1 MYYTHHGTNT
11 PLLTCKDR
19 KKIWTICK
27 SFHIFFVKFVNNFS
41 LMTTDNN
48 PRCAVLGYGSW
59 ATAIVKTLTV
69 NHHHVDWLVL
79 NDEILQ
85 SLHDRS
91 RNSKYL
97 PWCYIDK
104 EFMTPSN
111 DINAVVRDADMVFL
125 AMPSA
130 FLEKFLKPLTESL
143 ENKIVVSAVK
153 GIIPGDYLT
162 IVEHMNRYYDVP
174 MENLAVVTG
183 PSHAEEVGQC
193 QLSYLTVAS
202 ESSTTAERVRGVLAN
217 DFFRCSLSNDVL
229 GVEAAAIMKNVY
241 ALAVGIAVGLRYGD
255 NFLAVLIAGCAAEMK
270 RFIDEAVP
278 INQRDINA
286 AAYMGDLLVTCYS
299 PLSRNRRFGTLL
311 GKGCSV
317 KSALNEMTMIA
328 EGYYAAE
335 CIRRSSMRRNI
346 DMPIADMVWEVL
358 YNNTSAR
365 EAMNNLL
372 QILR

>member
-1 MYYTHHGTNT
+1 MN
-11 PLLTCKDR
+11 
-19 KKIWTICK
+19 
-27 SFHIFFVKFVNNFS
+27 VVNS
-41 LMTTDNN
+41 
-48 PRCAVLGYGSW
+48 PKCAVLGYGSW

-79 NDEILQ
+79 NEDIRE
-85 SLHDRS
+85 SLHTYS
-91 RNSKYL
+91 RNAKYL

-104 EFMTPSN
+104 EFITPTN
-111 DINAVVRDADMVFL
+111 DINAAVCDADIVIL

-130 FLEKFLKPLTESL
+130 FMKKFLEPLTVSL
-143 ENKIVVSAVK
+143 KDKIVVSAVK

-162 IVEHMNRYYDVP
+162 IVEHMNRHYDVP
-174 MENLAVVTG
+174 MKNLAVVTG

-202 ESSTTAERVRGVLAN
+202 EDSQTAECVKSVLAN

-241 ALAVGIAVGLRYGD
+241 ALAVGLAVGLRFGD

-278 INQRDINA
+278 IDKRDINA

-299 PLSRNRRFGTLL
+299 PLSRNRRLGTLL

-317 KSALNEMTMIA
+317 KSALNEMTMVA
-328 EGYYAAE
+328 EGYYAAD
-335 CIRRSSMRRNI
+335 CIRQSSMRRNI

-358 YNNTSAR
+358 YKGKSAR
-365 EAMNNLL
+365 EAMQRLI
-372 QILR
+372 QILH

>member
-1 MYYTHHGTNT
+1 MNTNNT
-11 PLLTCKDR
+11 
-19 KKIWTICK
+19 
-27 SFHIFFVKFVNNFS
+27 
-41 LMTTDNN
+41 

-79 NDEILQ
+79 NEDIRE
-85 SLHDRS
+85 SLKMRS
-91 RNSKYL
+91 RNPKYL
-97 PWCYIDK
+97 PWCYIDQ
-104 EFMTPSN
+104 EFITPSD
-111 DINAVVRDADMVFL
+111 DINAVVRNADIVIL

-130 FLEKFLKPLTESL
+130 FFKKFLEPLTESL
-143 ENKIVVSAVK
+143 ANKIVVSAVK

-174 MENLAVVTG
+174 MQNLAVVTG

-202 ESSTTAERVRGVLAN
+202 ESLTTAERVRNVLAN
-217 DFFRCSLSNDVL
+217 DFFRCSVSNDVL
-229 GVEAAAIMKNVY
+229 GVEAAAIMKNIY
-241 ALAVGIAVGLRYGD
+241 ALAVGMAVGLRYGD
-255 NFLAVLIAGCAAEMK
+255 NFLAVLIAGCSAEMK

-278 INQRDINA
+278 LDNRDINA

-299 PLSRNRRFGTLL
+299 PLSRNRRLGTLL

-317 KSALNEMTMIA
+317 KSALNEMTMVA

-346 DMPIADMVWEVL
+346 DMPIADKVWEVL
-358 YNNTSAR
+358 YEGASAR
-365 EAMNNLL
+365 DAMQALT

>member
-1 MYYTHHGTNT
+1 MDINNT
-11 PLLTCKDR
+11 
-19 KKIWTICK
+19 
-27 SFHIFFVKFVNNFS
+27 
-41 LMTTDNN
+41 

-79 NDEILQ
+79 NDEIRESLQ
-85 SLHDRS
+85 MRS
-91 RNSKYL
+91 RNPKYL
-97 PWCYIDK
+97 PWCYIDQ
-104 EFMTPSN
+104 EFITPSD
-111 DINAVVRDADMVFL
+111 DINAVVRNADIVIL

-130 FLEKFLKPLTESL
+130 FFKKFLEPLTESL
-143 ENKIVVSAVK
+143 ANKIVVSAVK

-202 ESSTTAERVRGVLAN
+202 ESTNTAESVRNVLAN
-217 DFFRCSLSNDVL
+217 DFFRCSVSNDVL
-229 GVEAAAIMKNVY
+229 GVEAAAIMKNIY
-241 ALAVGIAVGLRYGD
+241 ALAVGMAVGLRYGD
-255 NFLAVLIAGCAAEMK
+255 NFLAVLIAGCSAEMK

-278 INQRDINA
+278 LANRDINA

-299 PLSRNRRFGTLL
+299 PLSRNRRLGTLL

-346 DMPIADMVWEVL
+346 DMPIADKVWEVL
-358 YNNTSAR
+358 YEGASAR
-365 EAMNNLL
+365 DAMQSLT

>member
-1 MYYTHHGTNT
+1 MNTNNT
-11 PLLTCKDR
+11 
-19 KKIWTICK
+19 
-27 SFHIFFVKFVNNFS
+27 
-41 LMTTDNN
+41 

-59 ATAIVKTLTV
+59 ATAIVKTLSV

-79 NDEILQ
+79 NEDIRE
-85 SLHDRS
+85 SLKMRS
-91 RNSKYL
+91 RNPKYL
-97 PWCYIDK
+97 PWCYIDQ
-104 EFMTPSN
+104 EFITPSD
-111 DINAVVRDADMVFL
+111 DINAVVRNADIVIL

-130 FLEKFLKPLTESL
+130 FFKKFLEPLTESL
-143 ENKIVVSAVK
+143 ANKIVVSAVK

-202 ESSTTAERVRGVLAN
+202 ESTETAESVRSVLAN
-217 DFFRCSLSNDVL
+217 DFFRCSVSNDVL
-229 GVEAAAIMKNVY
+229 GVEAAAIMKNIY
-241 ALAVGIAVGLRYGD
+241 ALAVGMAVGLRYGD
-255 NFLAVLIAGCAAEMK
+255 NFLAVLIAGCSAEMK

-278 INQRDINA
+278 LENRDINA

-299 PLSRNRRFGTLL
+299 PLSRNRRLGTLL

-317 KSALNEMTMIA
+317 KSALNEMTMVA

-346 DMPIADMVWEVL
+346 DMPIADKVWEVL
-358 YNNTSAR
+358 YEGASAR
-365 EAMNNLL
+365 DAMQALT

>member
-1 MYYTHHGTNT
+1 MDTNT
-11 PLLTCKDR
+11 K
-19 KKIWTICK
+19 
-27 SFHIFFVKFVNNFS
+27 
-41 LMTTDNN
+41 

-79 NDEILQ
+79 NEEIRESLQ
-85 SLHDRS
+85 MRS
-91 RNSKYL
+91 RNPKYL
-97 PWCYIDK
+97 PWCYIDQ
-104 EFMTPSN
+104 EFITPSD
-111 DINAVVRDADMVFL
+111 DINAVVRDAEIVIL

-130 FLEKFLKPLTESL
+130 FFKKFLEPLSESL
-143 ENKIVVSAVK
+143 ANKIVVSAVK

-202 ESSTTAERVRGVLAN
+202 ESSTTAERVRNVLAN
-217 DFFRCSLSNDVL
+217 DFFRCSVSNDVL
-229 GVEAAAIMKNVY
+229 GVEAAAIMKNIY
-241 ALAVGIAVGLRYGD
+241 ALAVGMAVGLHYGD
-255 NFLAVLIAGCAAEMK
+255 NFLAVLIAGCSAEMK

-278 INQRDINA
+278 VANRDINA

-299 PLSRNRRFGTLL
+299 PLSRNRRLGTLL

-328 EGYYAAE
+328 EGYYAAD
-335 CIRRSSMRRNI
+335 CIRQSSMRRNI
-346 DMPIADMVWEVL
+346 DMPIADKVWEVL
-358 YNNTSAR
+358 YEGASAR
-365 EAMNNLL
+365 DAMQSLT

>member
-1 MYYTHHGTNT
+1 MDTNN
-11 PLLTCKDR
+11 
-19 KKIWTICK
+19 
-27 SFHIFFVKFVNNFS
+27 S
-41 LMTTDNN
+41 

-79 NDEILQ
+79 NEEIRE
-85 SLHDRS
+85 SLKMRS
-91 RNSKYL
+91 RNPKYL
-97 PWCYIDK
+97 PWCYIDQ
-104 EFMTPSN
+104 EFITPSD
-111 DINAVVRDADMVFL
+111 DINAVVRDADIVIL

-130 FLEKFLKPLTESL
+130 FFKKFLEPLTESL
-143 ENKIVVSAVK
+143 AEKIVVSAVK

-202 ESSTTAERVRGVLAN
+202 ESAETAEQVREVLAN
-217 DFFRCSLSNDVL
+217 DFFRCSVSNDVL
-229 GVEAAAIMKNVY
+229 GVEAAAIMKNIY
-241 ALAVGIAVGLRYGD
+241 ALAVGMAVGLRYGD
-255 NFLAVLIAGCAAEMK
+255 NFLAVLIAGCSAEMK

-278 INQRDINA
+278 LANRDINA

-299 PLSRNRRFGTLL
+299 PLSRNRRLGTLL

-317 KSALNEMTMIA
+317 KSALNEMTMVA

-346 DMPIADMVWEVL
+346 EMPIADKVWEVL
-358 YNNTSAR
+358 YEGASAR
-365 EAMNNLL
+365 DAMQALT
-372 QILR
+372 QVLR

>member
-1 MYYTHHGTNT
+1 MDTNN
-11 PLLTCKDR
+11 R
-19 KKIWTICK
+19 
-27 SFHIFFVKFVNNFS
+27 
-41 LMTTDNN
+41 

-79 NDEILQ
+79 NEEIRE
-85 SLHDRS
+85 SLKMRS
-91 RNSKYL
+91 RNPKYL
-97 PWCYIDK
+97 PWCYIDQ
-104 EFMTPSN
+104 EFITPSD
-111 DINAVVRDADMVFL
+111 DINAVVRDADIVIL

-130 FLEKFLKPLTESL
+130 FFKKFLEPLTESL
-143 ENKIVVSAVK
+143 AEKIVVSAVK

-202 ESSTTAERVRGVLAN
+202 ESAETAEQVREVLAN
-217 DFFRCSLSNDVL
+217 DFFRCSASNDVL
-229 GVEAAAIMKNVY
+229 GVEAAAIMKNIY
-241 ALAVGIAVGLRYGD
+241 ALAVGMAVGLRYGD
-255 NFLAVLIAGCAAEMK
+255 NFLAVLIAGCSAEMK

-278 INQRDINA
+278 LANRDINA

-299 PLSRNRRFGTLL
+299 PLSRNRRLGTLL

-317 KSALNEMTMIA
+317 KSALNEMTMVA

-346 DMPIADMVWEVL
+346 EMPIADKVWEVL
-358 YNNTSAR
+358 YEGASAR
-365 EAMNNLL
+365 DAMQALT
-372 QILR
+372 QVLR

>member
-1 MYYTHHGTNT
+1 MDTNT
-11 PLLTCKDR
+11 K
-19 KKIWTICK
+19 
-27 SFHIFFVKFVNNFS
+27 
-41 LMTTDNN
+41 

-79 NDEILQ
+79 NDEIRE
-85 SLHDRS
+85 SLKMRS
-91 RNSKYL
+91 RNPKYL
-97 PWCYIDK
+97 PWCYIDQ
-104 EFMTPSN
+104 EFITPSE
-111 DINAVVRDADMVFL
+111 DINAVVRDADIVIL

-130 FLEKFLKPLTESL
+130 FFKRFLEPLTESL
-143 ENKIVVSAVK
+143 ANKIVVSAVK

-162 IVEHMNRYYDVP
+162 IVEHMNRYFDVP

-202 ESSTTAERVRGVLAN
+202 ESKETAERVRDVLAN
-217 DFFRCSLSNDVL
+217 DFFRCSISNDVL
-229 GVEAAAIMKNVY
+229 GVEAAAIMKNIY
-241 ALAVGIAVGLRYGD
+241 ALAVGMAVGLRYGD
-255 NFLAVLIAGCAAEMK
+255 NFLAVLIAGCSAEMK

-278 INQRDINA
+278 LENRDINA

-299 PLSRNRRFGTLL
+299 PLSRNRRLGTLL

-328 EGYYAAE
+328 EGYYAAD
-335 CIRRSSMRRNI
+335 CIRQSSMRRNI
-346 DMPIADMVWEVL
+346 DMPIADKVWEVL
-358 YNNTSAR
+358 YEGASAR
-365 EAMNNLL
+365 DAMQSLT

>member
-1 MYYTHHGTNT
+1 MDTNT
-11 PLLTCKDR
+11 K
-19 KKIWTICK
+19 
-27 SFHIFFVKFVNNFS
+27 
-41 LMTTDNN
+41 

-79 NDEILQ
+79 NDEIRE
-85 SLHDRS
+85 SLKMRS
-91 RNSKYL
+91 RNPKYL
-97 PWCYIDK
+97 PWCYIDQ

-111 DINAVVRDADMVFL
+111 DINAVVRDANIVIL

-130 FLEKFLKPLTESL
+130 FFKKFLEPLTESL
-143 ENKIVVSAVK
+143 ADKIVVSAVK

-162 IVEHMNRYYDVP
+162 IVEHMNRYYDIP

-202 ESSTTAERVRGVLAN
+202 ESKETAERVREVLAN
-217 DFFRCSLSNDVL
+217 DFFRCSVSNDVL
-229 GVEAAAIMKNVY
+229 GVEAAAIMKNIY
-241 ALAVGIAVGLRYGD
+241 ALAVGMAVGLRYGD
-255 NFLAVLIAGCAAEMK
+255 NFLAVLIAGCSAEMK

-278 INQRDINA
+278 LENRDINA

-299 PLSRNRRFGTLL
+299 PLSRNRRLGTLL

-328 EGYYAAE
+328 EGYYAAD
-335 CIRRSSMRRNI
+335 CIRQSSMRRNI
-346 DMPIADMVWEVL
+346 DMPIADKVWEVL
-358 YNNTSAR
+358 YEGASAR
-365 EAMNNLL
+365 DAMQSLT

>member
-1 MYYTHHGTNT
+1 MKTNNT
-11 PLLTCKDR
+11 
-19 KKIWTICK
+19 
-27 SFHIFFVKFVNNFS
+27 
-41 LMTTDNN
+41 

-79 NDEILQ
+79 NEEIRESLQ
-85 SLHDRS
+85 MRS
-91 RNSKYL
+91 RNPKYL
-97 PWCYIDK
+97 PWCYIDQ
-104 EFMTPSN
+104 EFITPSD
-111 DINAVVRDADMVFL
+111 DINAIVRNAEIIIL

-130 FLEKFLKPLTESL
+130 FFKKFLEPLSESL
-143 ENKIVVSAVK
+143 ANKIVVSAVK

-202 ESSTTAERVRGVLAN
+202 ESLTTAERVRNVLAN
-217 DFFRCSLSNDVL
+217 DFFRCSVSNDVL
-229 GVEAAAIMKNVY
+229 GVEAAAIMKNIY
-241 ALAVGIAVGLRYGD
+241 ALAVGMAVGLRYGD
-255 NFLAVLIAGCAAEMK
+255 NFLAVLIAGCSAEMK

-278 INQRDINA
+278 VAKRDINA

-299 PLSRNRRFGTLL
+299 PLSRNRRLGTLL

-317 KSALNEMTMIA
+317 KSALNEMTMVA

-346 DMPIADMVWEVL
+346 EMPIADKVWEVL
-358 YNNTSAR
+358 YEGASAR
-365 EAMNNLL
+365 DAMQALTH
-372 QILR
+372 ILR